1 MGFLAR
7 SLTFLIHLSLFLLF
21 VVLKLD
27 GTTTWLW
34 HYVFLP
40 LWIYDLFT
48 LILLTNF
55 LVSHF
60 RTGNRPYCYLLP
72 FDLFDFIFIYDFTK
86 MRTVFMLLVFF
97 SMKFLFTLVL
107 CLKLDGFIKLS
118 FVYVAIPF
126 WLLVIGMFCDA
137 FITTWNEGKAYYSR

>member
-72 FDLFDFIFIYDFTK
+72 FDLLDFIFIYDFTK
-86 MRTVFMLLVFF
+86 MRTVFMLLMFF

-118 FVYVAIPF
+118 FVYIAIPF
-126 WLLVIGMFCDA
+126 WLLVIGMFCDE

>member
-60 RTGNRPYCYLLP
+60 RTGSRPYCYLLP
-72 FDLFDFIFIYDFTK
+72 FDLLDFIFIYDFTK

-118 FVYVAIPF
+118 LVYVAIPF

>member
-7 SLTFLIHLSLFLLF
+7 SLIFLTQLSLFLLF
-21 VVLKLD
+21 VVLRLD
-27 GTTTWLW
+27 RTTTWLW

-48 LILLTNF
+48 LICLTNI

-60 RTGNRPYCYLLP
+60 RTGNRPYCYIQS

-86 MRTVFMLLVFF
+86 MRTVFMLLMF
-97 SMKFLFTLVL
+97 SMKFLFTLIL
-107 CLKLDGFIKLS
+107 CLKLDGFIKAS

-126 WLLVIGMFCDA
+126 WLLVIGMLCDA
-137 FITTWNEGKAYYSR
+137 FIITWNEGKAYYSR